1 MIDLKLNSS
10 ADLRKEGKSFYWA
23 SFFLPKKNRI
33 AASRLYSICRYLDD
47 VADNSKLDT
56 SSQIKN
62 IFNQIKENESSE
74 INIFFKK
81 NNINLGILKDLIDGL
96 ISDQQNVRVT
106 DEKELIDYSYKVA
119 GTVGL
124 MMLPIINTKDAEARK
139 HAIDLGIAMQLT
151 NIARD
156 VYEDAKMN
164 RLYLPK
170 EWLGQVSISDLID
183 NKLDDQ
189 KKKLIELSI
198 KNLIELSDKFYAN
211 GFSGMKFIPLRTRL
225 AIFFAAKIYKGIGEK
240 IKSGGYVYKLER
252 VYLNKLEKL
261 WITIISIPEFLF
273 LKNIF
278 KSYKPIRGS
287 FKNENI

>member
-1 MIDLKLNSS
+1 MTSFKTNTYSIKS
-10 ADLRKEGKSFYWA
+10 EGKSFYWA

-124 MMLPIINTKDAEARK
+124 MMLPIINTKDADARK

-170 EWLGQVSISDLID
+170 EWLGQVSTSDLID

-252 VYLNKLEKL
+252 IYLNKLEKL

>member
-1 MIDLKLNSS
+1 MTSFKTNTYSIKS
-10 ADLRKEGKSFYWA
+10 EGKSFYWA

-106 DEKELIDYSYKVA
+106 DVKELIDYSYKVA

-170 EWLGQVSISDLID
+170 EWLGQVSVSDLID

-189 KKKLIELSI
+189 KKRLIELSI

-252 VYLNKLEKL
+252 IYLNKLEKL

>member
-1 MIDLKLNSS
+1 MTSFKTNTYSIKS
-10 ADLRKEGKSFYWA
+10 EGKSFYWA

-189 KKKLIELSI
+189 KKKLIKLSI

-252 VYLNKLEKL
+252 IYLNKLEKL

>member
-1 MIDLKLNSS
+1 MTSFKTNTYSIKS
-10 ADLRKEGKSFYWA
+10 EGKSFYWA

-170 EWLGQVSISDLID
+170 EWLGQVSISDLVD

-240 IKSGGYVYKLER
+240 IKSGGYAYKLER
-252 VYLNKLEKL
+252 IYLNKIEKL

>member
-1 MIDLKLNSS
+1 MTSFKTNTYSIKS
-10 ADLRKEGKSFYWA
+10 EGKSFYWA

-261 WITIISIPEFLF
+261 WITINSIPEFLF

>member
-1 MIDLKLNSS
+1 MTSFKTNTYSIKS
-10 ADLRKEGKSFYWA
+10 EGKSFYWA

-106 DEKELIDYSYKVA
+106 DERELIDYSYKVA

-170 EWLGQVSISDLID
+170 EWLGQVSTSDLID

-252 VYLNKLEKL
+252 IYLNKLEKL

>member
-1 MIDLKLNSS
+1 MTSFKTNTYSIKS
-10 ADLRKEGKSFYWA
+10 EGKSFYWA
-23 SFFLPKKNRI
+23 SFFLPKKNRN

-62 IFNQIKENESSE
+62 IFNQIKENENSE

-170 EWLGQVSISDLID
+170 EWLGQVSTSDLID

-252 VYLNKLEKL
+252 IYLNKLEKL

>member
-1 MIDLKLNSS
+1 
-10 ADLRKEGKSFYWA
+10 
-23 SFFLPKKNRI
+23 
-33 AASRLYSICRYLDD
+33 
-47 VADNSKLDT
+47 
-56 SSQIKN
+56 
-62 IFNQIKENESSE
+62 
-74 INIFFKK
+74 
-81 NNINLGILKDLIDGL
+81 
-96 ISDQQNVRVT
+96 
-106 DEKELIDYSYKVA
+106 
-119 GTVGL
+119 

-170 EWLGQVSISDLID
+170 EWLGQVSVSDLID

-189 KKKLIELSI
+189 KKRLIELSI

-240 IKSGGYVYKLER
+240 IKNGGYVYKHER
-252 VYLNKLEKL
+252 IYLNELEKL

-278 KSYKPIRGS
+278 KSYEPIRGS

>member
-1 MIDLKLNSS
+1 MTSFKTNTYSIKS
-10 ADLRKEGKSFYWA
+10 EGKSFYWA

-170 EWLGQVSISDLID
+170 EWLGQVSISYLID

-252 VYLNKLEKL
+252 IYLNKLEKL

>member
-1 MIDLKLNSS
+1 MTSFKTNTYSIKS
-10 ADLRKEGKSFYWA
+10 EGKSFYWA

-189 KKKLIELSI
+189 KKRLIELSV

-252 VYLNKLEKL
+252 IYLNKLEKL

>member
-1 MIDLKLNSS
+1 MTSFKTNTYSIKS
-10 ADLRKEGKSFYWA
+10 EGKSFYWA

-106 DEKELIDYSYKVA
+106 DERELIDYSYKVA

-170 EWLGQVSISDLID
+170 EWLGQVSVSDLID

-189 KKKLIELSI
+189 KKRLIELSI

-252 VYLNKLEKL
+252 IYLNKLEKL

-278 KSYKPIRGS
+278 KSYKSIRGS

>member
-1 MIDLKLNSS
+1 MTSFKTNTYSIKS
-10 ADLRKEGKSFYWA
+10 EGKSFYWA

-170 EWLGQVSISDLID
+170 EWLGQVSTSDLID

-198 KNLIELSDKFYAN
+198 KTLIELSDKFYAN

>member
-1 MIDLKLNSS
+1 MTSFKTNTYSIKS
-10 ADLRKEGKSFYWA
+10 EGKSFYWA

-170 EWLGQVSISDLID
+170 EWLGQVSVSDLID
-183 NKLDDQ
+183 NKLDHQ
-189 KKKLIELSI
+189 KKRLIELSI

-252 VYLNKLEKL
+252 IYLNKLEKL
-261 WITIISIPEFLF
+261 WITIISLPEFLF

-278 KSYKPIRGS
+278 KSYKLIRDS

>member
-1 MIDLKLNSS
+1 MTSFKTNTYSIKS
-10 ADLRKEGKSFYWA
+10 EGKSFYWA

-81 NNINLGILKDLIDGL
+81 NNINIGILKDLIDGL

-170 EWLGQVSISDLID
+170 EWLGQVSISDLMD

-252 VYLNKLEKL
+252 IYLNKLEKL

>member
-1 MIDLKLNSS
+1 MTSFKTNTYSIKS
-10 ADLRKEGKSFYWA
+10 EGKSFYWA

-170 EWLGQVSISDLID
+170 EWLGQVSVSDLID

-189 KKKLIELSI
+189 KKRLIELSI

-211 GFSGMKFIPLRTRL
+211 GVSGMKFIPLRTRL

-252 VYLNKLEKL
+252 IYLNKLEKL

-278 KSYKPIRGS
+278 KSYKPIRDS

>member
-1 MIDLKLNSS
+1 MTSFKTNTYSIKS
-10 ADLRKEGKSFYWA
+10 EGKSFYWA

-170 EWLGQVSISDLID
+170 EWLGQVSVSDLVD

-189 KKKLIELSI
+189 KKRLIELSI

>member
-1 MIDLKLNSS
+1 MTSFKTNTYSIKS
-10 ADLRKEGKSFYWA
+10 EGKSFYWA

-62 IFNQIKENESSE
+62 IFNQIKGNESSE

-170 EWLGQVSISDLID
+170 EWLGQVSTSDLTD

-189 KKKLIELSI
+189 KKRLIELSI

-252 VYLNKLEKL
+252 IYLNKLEKL

>member
-1 MIDLKLNSS
+1 MTSFKTNTYSIKS
-10 ADLRKEGKSFYWA
+10 EGKSFYWA

-33 AASRLYSICRYLDD
+33 AASKLYSICRYLDD

-56 SSQIKN
+56 SSEIKN

-170 EWLGQVSISDLID
+170 EWLGQVSVSDLID

-189 KKKLIELSI
+189 KKRLIELSI

-252 VYLNKLEKL
+252 IYLNKLEKL

>member
-1 MIDLKLNSS
+1 MTSFKTNTYSIKS
-10 ADLRKEGKSFYWA
+10 EGKSFYWA

-56 SSQIKN
+56 SSEIKN

-170 EWLGQVSISDLID
+170 EWLGQVSINDLID

-252 VYLNKLEKL
+252 IYLNKLEKL

-287 FKNENI
+287 YKNENI

>member
-1 MIDLKLNSS
+1 MTSFKTNTYSIKS
-10 ADLRKEGKSFYWA
+10 EGKSFYWA

-56 SSQIKN
+56 SSQIKKL
-62 IFNQIKENESSE
+62 FNQIKENESSE

-106 DEKELIDYSYKVA
+106 DEKELRDYSYKVA

-252 VYLNKLEKL
+252 IYLNKLEKL

>member
-1 MIDLKLNSS
+1 MTSFKTNTYSIKS
-10 ADLRKEGKSFYWA
+10 EGKSFYWA

-81 NNINLGILKDLIDGL
+81 NNINFSILKDLIDGL

-170 EWLGQVSISDLID
+170 EWLGQVSVSDLID
-183 NKLDDQ
+183 NKLDHQ
-189 KKKLIELSI
+189 KKRLIELSI

-252 VYLNKLEKL
+252 IYLNKLEKL

>member
-1 MIDLKLNSS
+1 MTSFKTNTYSIKS
-10 ADLRKEGKSFYWA
+10 EGKSFYWA

-170 EWLGQVSISDLID
+170 EWLGQVSISDLTD

-198 KNLIELSDKFYAN
+198 KNLIELSEKFYAN

>member
-1 MIDLKLNSS
+1 MTSFKTNTYSIKS
-10 ADLRKEGKSFYWA
+10 EGKSFYWA

-33 AASRLYSICRYLDD
+33 AASKLYSICRYLDD

-81 NNINLGILKDLIDGL
+81 NNINIGILKDLIDGL
-96 ISDQQNVRVT
+96 ISDQQNVRVA

-170 EWLGQVSISDLID
+170 EWLGQVSISDLTD

-252 VYLNKLEKL
+252 IYLNKLEKL

-278 KSYKPIRGS
+278 KSYKPIRGF

>member
-1 MIDLKLNSS
+1 MTSFKTNTYSIKS
-10 ADLRKEGKSFYWA
+10 EGKSFYWA

-96 ISDQQNVRVT
+96 ISDQQNVRVA

-240 IKSGGYVYKLER
+240 IKSGGYVYKIER
-252 VYLNKLEKL
+252 IYLNKLEKL

>member
-1 MIDLKLNSS
+1 MTSFNTNTYSIKS
-10 ADLRKEGKSFYWA
+10 EGKSFYWA

-156 VYEDAKMN
+156 IYEDARMN

-198 KNLIELSDKFYAN
+198 KNLIELSEKFYAN

-240 IKSGGYVYKLER
+240 IKSGGYVYKIER
-252 VYLNKLEKL
+252 IYLNKLEKL

>member
-1 MIDLKLNSS
+1 MTSFKTNTYSIKS
-10 ADLRKEGKSFYWA
+10 EGKSFYWA

-170 EWLGQVSISDLID
+170 EWLGQVSVSDLID

-252 VYLNKLEKL
+252 IYLNKLEKL

>member
-1 MIDLKLNSS
+1 MTSFKTNTYSIKS
-10 ADLRKEGKSFYWA
+10 EGKSFYWA

-170 EWLGQVSISDLID
+170 EWLGQVSISDLTD

-252 VYLNKLEKL
+252 IYLNKLEKL
-261 WITIISIPEFLF
+261 LITIISIPEFLF

>member
-1 MIDLKLNSS
+1 MTSFKTNTYSIKS
-10 ADLRKEGKSFYWA
+10 EGKSFYWA

-170 EWLGQVSISDLID
+170 EWLGQVSVSDLID

-240 IKSGGYVYKLER
+240 IKSRGYVYKIER
-252 VYLNKLEKL
+252 IYLNKLEKL
-261 WITIISIPEFLF
+261 WITVISIPEFLF

>member
-1 MIDLKLNSS
+1 MTSFKTNTYSIKS
-10 ADLRKEGKSFYWA
+10 EGKSFYWA

-47 VADNSKLDT
+47 VADNTKLDT

-170 EWLGQVSISDLID
+170 EWLGQVSVSDLVD

-189 KKKLIELSI
+189 KKRLIELSI

>member
-1 MIDLKLNSS
+1 MTSFKTNTYSIKS
-10 ADLRKEGKSFYWA
+10 EGKSFYWA

-62 IFNQIKENESSE
+62 IFDQIKENESSE

-170 EWLGQVSISDLID
+170 EWLGQVSTSDLID

-252 VYLNKLEKL
+252 IYLNKLEKL

>member
-1 MIDLKLNSS
+1 MTSFNTNTYSIKS
-10 ADLRKEGKSFYWA
+10 EGKSFYWA

-170 EWLGQVSISDLID
+170 EWLGQVSVSDLID

-189 KKKLIELSI
+189 KKRLIELSI

-252 VYLNKLEKL
+252 IYLNKLEKL

>member
-1 MIDLKLNSS
+1 MTSFKTNTYSIKS
-10 ADLRKEGKSFYWA
+10 EGKSFYWA

-96 ISDQQNVRVT
+96 ISDQQNVRVA

-252 VYLNKLEKL
+252 IYLNKLEKL

>member
-1 MIDLKLNSS
+1 MTSFKTNTYSIKS
-10 ADLRKEGKSFYWA
+10 EGKSFYWA

-170 EWLGQVSISDLID
+170 EWLGQVSISDLVD

-198 KNLIELSDKFYAN
+198 KNLIELSYKFYAN

-278 KSYKPIRGS
+278 KSYKPVRGS

>member
-1 MIDLKLNSS
+1 MTSFKTNTYSIKS
-10 ADLRKEGKSFYWA
+10 EGKSFYWA

-56 SSQIKN
+56 SSEIKN

-170 EWLGQVSISDLID
+170 EWLGQVSTSDLID

-240 IKSGGYVYKLER
+240 IKSVGYVYKLER
-252 VYLNKLEKL
+252 IYLNKLEKL

-278 KSYKPIRGS
+278 KSYKPIRGLS
-287 FKNENI
+287 LIHI

>member
-1 MIDLKLNSS
+1 MTSFKTNTYSIKS
-10 ADLRKEGKSFYWA
+10 EGKSFYWA

-62 IFNQIKENESSE
+62 IFNQIKENENSE

-252 VYLNKLEKL
+252 IYLNKFEKL

-287 FKNENI
+287 YKNENI

>member
-1 MIDLKLNSS
+1 MTSFKTNTYSIKS
-10 ADLRKEGKSFYWA
+10 EGKSFYWA

-170 EWLGQVSISDLID
+170 EWLGQVSINDLID

-189 KKKLIELSI
+189 KKRLIELSI

>member
-1 MIDLKLNSS
+1 MTSFKTNTYSIKS
-10 ADLRKEGKSFYWA
+10 EGKSFYWA

-74 INIFFKK
+74 INLFFKK

-106 DEKELIDYSYKVA
+106 DERELIDYSYKVA